1 MNMRRS
7 RGIAHAI
14 SGGLDGFVFVIA
26 KLVSEQADAV
36 FETGASRL
44 SAAGKLARF
53 GKDRAFVRSLM
64 ILEIIFALVIGLPNI
79 KHRIGQRLLGG
90 MTPNPAAHHEQFPRR
105 HRGCHLASERRA
117 AGPERPEDVRVRGLK
132 FSLRRDFLT
141 GGLQIMDVAMGI
153 LRDRRG
159 CGMRM
164 QGERAAGGG

>member
-1 MNMRRS
+1 
-7 RGIAHAI
+7 
-14 SGGLDGFVFVIA
+14 
-26 KLVSEQADAV
+26 
-36 FETGASRL
+36 
-44 SAAGKLARF
+44 
-53 GKDRAFVRSLM
+53 M

-79 KHRIGQRLLGG
+79 EHRIGQRLLGG
-90 MTPNPAAHHEQFPRR
+90 VAPYPSAHHEQFPGR
-105 HRGCHLASERRA
+105 HRWCHLASERRA
-117 AGPERPEDVRVRGLK
+117 TGPERPEDVRVRGLK